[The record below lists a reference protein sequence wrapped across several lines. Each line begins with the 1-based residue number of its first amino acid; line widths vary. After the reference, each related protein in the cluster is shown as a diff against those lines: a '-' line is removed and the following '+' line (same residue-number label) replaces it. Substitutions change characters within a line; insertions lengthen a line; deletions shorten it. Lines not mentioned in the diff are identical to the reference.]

1 MPERRQL
8 TLKSLDDVMPE
19 VERLLKGHVVTGQW
33 SLAQIC
39 NHLATTIRMTARPSA
54 GPAQATPEQAAMR
67 MGFFAAGRFPEGRQA
82 PAPFVPKPNLDAAE
96 EAHSLISAIERFQ
109 SATGPFPAHPVIGP
123 LSRDEWLRFHTMH
136 AEHHLGFAV
145 PT

>member
-1 MPERRQL
+1 MPQRRQL
-8 TLKSLDDVMPE
+8 SFKSLDDVMPE
-19 VERLLKGHVVTGQW
+19 VERLLKGHAVAGQW

-39 NHLATTIRMTARPSA
+39 NHLATTIRVTARPA
-54 GPAQATPEQAAMR
+54 AEVGQATPEQAAMR
-67 MGFFAAGRFPEGRQA
+67 TGFFAGGRFPEGRQS
-82 PAPFVPKPNLDAAE
+82 PAPFVPRPDLNAAE
-96 EAHSLISAIERFQ
+96 EAESLVSAIERFH
-109 SATGPFPAHPVIGP
+109 SASGPFPAHPFIGP